1 MIRAALVLLCLPL
14 AGCTLVPVGF
24 TISYKDA
31 AVGMTWQPRP
41 SDKNPISRSGK

>member
-1 MIRAALVLLCLPL
+1 MTRLAVLLLCLPL
-14 AGCTLVPVGF
+14 TGCVLVPVGF

-41 SDKNPISRSGK
+41 SSGKNPISSK